1 MTMKKNPITRLGF
14 ARLSLLFLSL
24 ALLPCFGGRE
34 ARAQGRRVRQA
45 RQTAV
50 RQPVVPQMTLGE
62 MLQIA
67 SAEAGISVHLLGSV
81 VHQESGGRWW
91 VVSPVGAAGL
101 GQLMPGTAARF
112 GVRNRFDPMQNLRGS
127 ARYLRWLLDRYN
139 GDVRLALAGYNAGE
153 GAVDKYGRRIP
164 PYRETQNYVASIY
177 PRFVAAATS
186 NRPMPQMR
194 LTAQTSQRQV
204 PSSPRPA
211 TAEGGRQNAPADDKG
226 VGERAAPQ
234 AEGARNTGASVY
246 FYVFKPPASV
256 SPSVLPK

>member
-1 MTMKKNPITRLGF
+1 MKMNLPHPLGF
-14 ARLSLLFLSL
+14 ARFSLLIFSL
-24 ALLPCFGGRE
+24 ALLPCLGGRE
-34 ARAQGRRVRQA
+34 AHGQDRRDVRRARPAAFRQ
-45 RQTAV
+45 
-50 RQPVVPQMTLGE
+50 VVPQMTLGQMIE
-62 MLQIA
+62 IA
-67 SAEAGISVHLLGSV
+67 AREAGISVHLLASV

-127 ARYLRWLLDRYN
+127 ALYLRWLLDRYK

-186 NRPMPQMR
+186 GRPLPKVT
-194 LTAQTSQRQV
+194 LTAQTS
-204 PSSPRPA
+204 PRPA
-211 TAEGGRQNAPADDKG
+211 TSPATQAGVEGGMSNTPSEEKAAVDAPAS
-226 VGERAAPQ
+226 A

-256 SPSVLPK
+256 SPAVLPK